1 MTNNCN
7 LEKSVPPLVKKIVD
21 PLPRLK
27 MHNPLGNVHSNILQ
41 QYKILLWAKYLERW
55 QILQL
60 YFLTKCKKYCHYFN
74 LFCS

>member
-27 MHNPLGNVHSNILQ
+27 MHNPLGNVHSNNTTAEHNVG
-41 QYKILLWAKYLERW
+41 KI
-55 QILQL
+55 
-60 YFLTKCKKYCHYFN
+60 CKNVAGFAT
-74 LFCS
+74 